1 MEIYDDSHRFTR
13 PIGVSLLLFA
23 GGVHLSDNKMT
34 IMAIRSSCC
43 CCCCC
48 WGCMLPV
55 VVVVVTYVV
64 HVHVIAAARCATKC
78 IQLDFFPILPLT
90 LPLSFSPSL
99 SLFLLHSF
107 AISEIKAKSQRK

>member
-43 CCCCC
+43 CCC
-48 WGCMLPV
+48 WGCMLP
-55 VVVVVTYVV
+55 VVVVTYVV

-90 LPLSFSPSL
+90 LPFSLSL